1 MTKHFKRAL
10 ILFSLSHGLAACS
23 SGGKWYD
30 YGNGMINLETIS
42 IIKSEGSLSLEATPL
57 SPAPEDWESKA
68 GAIYRAHERFCQD
81 AVPTQKL
88 SEQSFSE
95 LTQNTDFMP
104 KVRASVE
111 QEIFKTCKV
120 SLTGQASIKFD
131 DFTLFLDAVDINL
144 NQKFGAIEPSK
155 LGTAKTNFELDQ
167 VIKPWVDAYAEV
179 QKKAQGAVL

>member
-1 MTKHFKRAL
+1 MAKYFKRPL
-10 ILFSLSHGLAACS
+10 VLFAVSCGLAACS

-30 YGNGMINLETIS
+30 YGNGMVNLEKVS
-42 IIKSEGSLSLEATPL
+42 FIKSEGSLSLTATPL
-57 SPAPEDWESKA
+57 SSAPEDWDSKA

-81 AVPTQKL
+81 AVPNQSL
-88 SEQSFSE
+88 YEQSFSE

-120 SLTGQASIKFD
+120 RLTGQASIKFD
-131 DFTLFLDAVDINL
+131 DFTLRLDTVEINL
-144 NQKFGAIEPSK
+144 NEKFSLIEPSN
-155 LGTAKTNFELDQ
+155 LETAKTNFELDQ

-179 QKKAQGAVL
+179 QQKTQGAVL